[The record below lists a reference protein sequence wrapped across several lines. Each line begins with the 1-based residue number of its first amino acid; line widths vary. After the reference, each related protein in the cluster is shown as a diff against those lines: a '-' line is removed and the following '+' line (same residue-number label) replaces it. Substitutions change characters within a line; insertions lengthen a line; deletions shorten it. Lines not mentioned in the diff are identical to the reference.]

1 MMDSFVLLADASLAP
16 SRTLLQQLLACL
28 NFTLE
33 SEDLSFWYKQ
43 KSDFY
48 ELWQQHK
55 QLKTME
61 MNEAWPDTLGIYTSI
76 QTWTHSQKGDST
88 SMRHS
93 HVTHNVRFW
102 SDFAQMFLLIR
113 NKSEHIFFA

>member
-1 MMDSFVLLADASLAP
+1 MESFVFLAYTSLTA

-28 NFTLE
+28 NFTFE
-33 SEDLSFWYKQ
+33 SEDYPFGTNK

-61 MNEAWPDTLGIYTSI
+61 M
-76 QTWTHSQKGDST
+76 
-88 SMRHS
+88 
-93 HVTHNVRFW
+93 
-102 SDFAQMFLLIR
+102 
-113 NKSEHIFFA
+113 SET

>member
-1 MMDSFVLLADASLAP
+1 MDSYASLAA
-16 SRTLLQQLLACL
+16 SVTLSQLLLACL

-33 SEDLSFWYKQ
+33 SEDLSFRYKQ

-61 MNEAWPDTLGIYTSI
+61 MNEAWPDIFYEGYIH
-76 QTWTHSQKGDST
+76 QFQPKPTHKI
-88 SMRHS
+88 H
-93 HVTHNVRFW
+93 
-102 SDFAQMFLLIR
+102 
-113 NKSEHIFFA
+113 

>member
-1 MMDSFVLLADASLAP
+1 MFAIRQKSREPSFWKVMDSFVLLAYASLAA
-16 SRTLLQQLLACL
+16 SRTLLQRLLACL

-33 SEDLSFWYKQ
+33 SEDFSLWYKQ

-61 MNEAWPDTLGIYTSI
+61 MNEAWPD
-76 QTWTHSQKGDST
+76 
-88 SMRHS
+88 
-93 HVTHNVRFW
+93 
-102 SDFAQMFLLIR
+102 
-113 NKSEHIFFA
+113 IFYEGYIHQFQPEPTYKIH